1 MGCTMQGIQID
12 LISSEKLEKL
22 TSMEK
27 IHLIL
32 DHVRE
37 GTIIILEK
45 GLTPDEQ
52 STLIEMTM
60 REILPD
66 GFNGIEIETYPSREQ
81 SPGFLQKL
89 LGKATHESRL
99 TVIGPANQLRMIRK
113 EKDMLSAW
121 VSTR

>member
-1 MGCTMQGIQID
+1 MQGVQID
-12 LISSEKLEKL
+12 LISADKLAKL

-32 DHVRE
+32 DHVRQ
-37 GTIIILEK
+37 GNIVILEK
-45 GLTPDEQ
+45 GLAPEEQ

-60 REILPD
+60 HEILPD
-66 GFNGIEIETYPSREQ
+66 GFNGIEIETYSSRDE

-89 LGKATHESRL
+89 LGRTSPESRL

-113 EKDMLSAW
+113 EKDIISAW